1 MCKFYQNI
9 QETNN
14 SNIIQT
20 HSKIIQKQNFP
31 THFMKLLSTL
41 DSKTKEGHTEK
52 NVTC

>member
-9 QETNN
+9 RETNN

-20 HSKIIQKQNFP
+20 HSKIIQKQRIS
-31 THFMKLLSTL
+31 THFMKLLPL